1 MITWTS
7 GNMSN
12 LKKYEKWR
20 IVWNF
25 LFFFGF
31 LCKKKVSFSSLIK
44 DITICI
50 ILTSHSLSLS
60 LYLVSVCLS
69 VSLTFFS
76 LFLSLKRKK
85 QHYFI
90 CLPDR
95 FQEVTRSRPVWFM
108 EWCLQKTL
116 PIRRWPARSPTLRS
130 FLWMGRLSI
139 RGGSTSSPLLNP
151 RFFR

>member
-1 MITWTS
+1 MRNGELFEIFS
-7 GNMSN
+7 F
-12 LKKYEKWR
+12 
-20 IVWNF
+20 F
-25 LFFFGF
+25 LVFYV
-31 LCKKKVSFSSLIK
+31 KKKVSFSSLIK

-50 ILTSHSLSLS
+50 ILNSHSLSLS

-76 LFLSLKRKK
+76 LFLSHKRKK
-85 QHYFI
+85 KHFI
-90 CLPDR
+90 HLPDR